1 MTIDFS
7 QFGAAGNIDPTV
19 LDDQATGGSY
29 VLPEMKNCVLT
40 IIDVGMLEN
49 NSGWQAANFEVQVSH
64 DGGSGQHVGK
74 STKYSITLNNP
85 SFPDGGK
92 WGIEELKRW
101 AAACG
106 LQQLNNSNQLIGK
119 SFMCDAYTKPNKKDP
134 SKQDQKIGNLRQV
147 GTTAPAQAPAQGFA
161 APAQQ
166 PAAQPA
172 SFAPPAGGFNP
183 QQGGMPAFA
192 QPQ

>member
-19 LDDQATGGSY
+19 LDDQSTGVSY
-29 VLPEMKNCVLT
+29 TLPEMKNCVLT
-40 IIDVGMLEN
+40 IVDVGMLEN
-49 NSGWQAANFEVQVSH
+49 NSGWQAANFEVQVSN
-64 DGGSGQHVGK
+64 DGGNGQHIGK
-74 STKYSITLNNP
+74 SVKYSITLNNP

-134 SKQDQKIGNLRQV
+134 SKQDQKISNLRMV
-147 GTTAPAQAPAQGFA
+147 GATAPAQAFA
-161 APAQQ
+161 Q
-166 PAAQPA
+166 PAAQP
-172 SFAPPAGGFNP
+172 FAQPAAFAQPAGGFNP